1 MVCPKCQS
9 QRAEP
14 IVSWTISGRKM
25 TVPQM
30 RWWACL
36 NLECQHQ
43 WTRNSRIRRKSRVSP
58 TPSSNE
64 PGGSVWTLNGL
75 KLFRSPRSEKRCRRI
90 AAIHVADDRT

>member
-1 MVCPKCQS
+1 MVCPKCQG

-14 IVSWTISGRKM
+14 IVRWTISGRKM

-43 WTRNSRIRRKSRVSP
+43 WTREFTNPTESP
-58 TPSSNE
+58 ASLPRPHLMSQEVPSGPSM
-64 PGGSVWTLNGL
+64 G
-75 KLFRSPRSEKRCRRI
+75 
-90 AAIHVADDRT
+90 